1 MTKNVHESLVHTYI
15 YISYIGESPDKSKGK
30 FFYIV
35 YAIIVFKI
43 RSNAP
48 VYYKGLGCF
57 YIQKSYIMKRQNK
70 FKIIDGIGTYLWE
83 Q

>member
-1 MTKNVHESLVHTYI
+1 MNHWYIYTYI
-15 YISYIGESPDKSKGK
+15 RESSDKSKGK

-48 VYYKGLGCF
+48 VYHKGLGCF

-70 FKIIDGIGTYLWE
+70 FKIIDGIGTYL
-83 Q
+83 